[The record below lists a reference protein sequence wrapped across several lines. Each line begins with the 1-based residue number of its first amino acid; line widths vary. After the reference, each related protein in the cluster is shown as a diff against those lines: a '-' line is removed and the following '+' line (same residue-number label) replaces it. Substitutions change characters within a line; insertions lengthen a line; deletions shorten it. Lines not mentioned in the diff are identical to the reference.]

1 MDYGLVCTDYAQPT
15 GPSTELVRSL
25 LSLSSSVQ
33 QLGYSHDRVKQG
45 SVVWTTLHHFVM
57 ALIGDGWEGN
67 GAQGLWDLA
76 FLWKLAD
83 LHGAK
88 AVELCRV
95 LDERMN
101 EKV

>member
-1 MDYGLVCTDYAQPT
+1 
-15 GPSTELVRSL
+15 
-25 LSLSSSVQ
+25 
-33 QLGYSHDRVKQG
+33 
-45 SVVWTTLHHFVM
+45 M